1 MKNFALAAS
10 LALTVCGSAQAGL
23 VEIVSER
30 GPLAIATSSRVVAS
44 ADAARPV
51 GMGGTGSGGMV
62 VLQARTS
69 DLAEPEMFA
78 MMLVGL
84 VLIGYRATRDSNE
97 KFS

>member
-10 LALTVCGSAQAGL
+10 LALSVCGSAQAGL

-30 GPLAIATSSRVVAS
+30 GPLDLATTFRVMAG
-44 ADAARPV
+44 ADAARPG
-51 GMGGTGSGGMV
+51 GMGGIA
-62 VLQARTS
+62 VLQSRTS

-84 VLIGYRATRDSNE
+84 VLIGYRATRDSSE

>member
-23 VEIVSER
+23 IEIASER
-30 GPLAIATSSRVVAS
+30 GPLDIATTSRVVAS
-44 ADAARPV
+44 ADAARP
-51 GMGGTGSGGMV
+51 GGTGSGGMV